1 MFAAGILGCYRE
13 TLRGRADP
21 CILRSP
27 HIIQAL
33 DHSRLG
39 PDRPSGRPSAMRSPA
54 RFLLFVLL
62 AIVGVKMSE
71 QLYRFV
77 AFRDERAQV
86 RVLRDR
92 LLDAGARLELARGE
106 RTRARDALEAE
117 DARLEEERQRLLR
130 LQRSLE
136 NGPVTQAQYDH
147 YRAALETYNHH
158 VVDRN
163 GRYQQYQGIRD
174 RWAASVESYAALA
187 DSMRDIATRMGEP
200 YYSVPTPLEA
210 AMARGVLKP
219 EQ

>member
-1 MFAAGILGCYRE
+1 
-13 TLRGRADP
+13 
-21 CILRSP
+21 
-27 HIIQAL
+27 
-33 DHSRLG
+33 
-39 PDRPSGRPSAMRSPA
+39 MRSPA

-62 AIVGVKMSE
+62 AVIGVKVSE
-71 QLYRFV
+71 QAYRFV

-117 DARLEEERQRLLR
+117 DERLEAERQRLLLR
-130 LQRSLE
+130 QRALE
-136 NGPVTQAQYDH
+136 SGPVTQAQYDR
-147 YRAALETYNHH
+147 YRDALETYNHH

-163 GRYQQYQGIRD
+163 GRYQQYQVIRD
-174 RWAASVESYAALA
+174 RWAGSVESYAALA
-187 DSMRDIATRMGEP
+187 DSLRDIATRMGEP

-219 EQ
+219 EP